1 MFKKFIIKSNY
12 YKDSITLMSLTNKV
26 NTLEGVIDSTLG
38 MATDMNKEIVKSIGF
53 DESEINKAKST
64 DMMIALKLED
74 ESYLDKVLSEIE
86 NMFIVKEEDNT
97 SKTYTNTKQ
106 AINENK
112 DINMAVISIPGNHAY
127 LEVKK

>member
-1 MFKKFIIKSNY
+1 MFKKFILKINY

-97 SKTYTNTKQ
+97 SK
-106 AINENK
+106 
-112 DINMAVISIPGNHAY
+112 
-127 LEVKK
+127 